1 MTENIKSLVQTLNET
16 DNPNSNQLAELIDMF
31 AQGDEAASRA
41 MVKEAEEVISC
52 IFDADT
58 IRKMDG
64 TLVDHD
70 VAALM
75 QFSKVVK
82 NYEAIGM
89 YQVQLDKSEL
99 LIQVMEVTMK
109 DNRCI
114 HFANILQRPITN
126 EEEKERQNH
135 GKAN

>member
-16 DNPNSNQLAELIDMF
+16 DSPNSNQLAELIDMF

-52 IFDADT
+52 ILDADT

-99 LIQVMEVTMK
+99 FIQVMEVTMK

-126 EEEKERQNH
+126 
-135 GKAN
+135 

>member
-16 DNPNSNQLAELIDMF
+16 DSPNSNQLAELIDMF

-52 IFDADT
+52 ILDADT

-70 VAALM
+70 VAALI

-82 NYEAIGM
+82 NYGVIGM
-89 YQVQLDKSEL
+89 YQVQLDESEL
-99 LIQVMEVTMK
+99 FIQVMEVTMK

-126 EEEKERQNH
+126 
-135 GKAN
+135 

>member
-99 LIQVMEVTMK
+99 FIQVMEVTMK

-126 EEEKERQNH
+126 
-135 GKAN
+135 